1 MLAIRKTMGSPIE
14 HFVSWYQSLPL
25 DQRQDT
31 ALLVSHCPGF
41 ELEHDDLN
49 RDVVT
54 ERFSERVRSYKGGLR
69 EVAAVLALRAV
80 VQTVII
86 DKRSDRAGWQ
96 ETQSTLAALG
106 EMHDSDTFRTKAA
119 ETQFRGEQWIVSC
132 EKWTQLVAGPLS
144 DQAIR
149 GLFP

>member
-1 MLAIRKTMGSPIE
+1 MNSPIE

-31 ALLVSHCPGF
+31 AFLVSHCPGF
-41 ELEHDDLN
+41 ELEHEDLN
-49 RDVVT
+49 PDVVT

-69 EVAAVLALRAV
+69 EVAAILALRAV

-86 DKRSDRAGWQ
+86 DKRSDRDGWK
-96 ETQSTLAALG
+96 ETQLTLAALG

-119 ETQFRGEQWIVSC
+119 ETKFRGEQWIVSC
-132 EKWTQLVAGPLS
+132 EKWSQLVAGPLS
-144 DQAIR
+144 DHAIQSA
-149 GLFP
+149 FP